1 LLVKVGVAETN
12 RVIELEAE
20 SADAIKTV
28 VEEAYSTGKSILWFE
43 DTKNRLVGIPLEKV
57 AYVEIDQEGDS
68 RQVGFARSG
77 G

>member
-28 VEEAYSTGKSILWFE
+28 VEEAYSTGQSILWFE

-68 RQVGFARSG
+68 RQVGFARS
-77 G
+77 